1 MKNSEGKL
9 CVMLD
14 CSRDAVPNLHFL
26 KTFIDDIAKMG
37 YNSLMLYTEDTYKIE
52 GEDYF
57 GYLRGAFTAGEMK
70 EINAYGKTK
79 GIELIPCIQTLAH
92 LGCLAPWYPYSE
104 FFDCND
110 ILLVGDDRTY
120 ALIDKMFKTMRDC
133 FDSEYINIGM
143 DEAHFVGLGKYL
155 AKNGYKNRL
164 DILLGH
170 LKKVC
175 EIAEKYNFK
184 PVMWSD
190 MFFSLVKASYRSD
203 EFVEFSEEDLE
214 KVPENV
220 SLCYWDYYSKDEKT
234 YDAMLSSHKQFRN
247 EVWFAGGCWC
257 WSGFAPNNF
266 QSFEANTV
274 SLPIAEK
281 YGIKNVIMTMWGDNG
296 HEASK
301 RSTYPSLFHAAMLYK
316 GITDIKKID
325 EKFTEIF
332 GLTMEEAL
340 AMDKPN
346 LIYQQP
352 TLGNFTGT
360 LPFNPCKFMLYN
372 DCFLGWHDANV
383 TKDGAEKYKKY
394 AEELKKYVKN
404 EKFGYVYDVLYKLC
418 LVLSDKFDLG
428 IKTRAAY
435 KAFKAG
441 DRKELENLI
450 AVYEALPEKVE
461 AFYLAFRKQWFYE
474 NKGCGFEVHDARI
487 GGLILRIKDC
497 TVRLKELLD
506 GKIDTID
513 ELELEILPPYNDPE
527 KFGSGENFN
536 FYMRNYTTGQNFV

>member
-1 MKNSEGKL
+1 MKSSEGKL

-14 CSRDAVPNLHFL
+14 CSRDAVPNLPFL

-57 GYLRGAFTAGEMK
+57 GYLRGAFTAKEMK

-92 LGCLAPWYPYSE
+92 LGCLAPWHPYNE

-110 ILLVGDDRTY
+110 ILLVGDNRTY
-120 ALIDKMFKTMRDC
+120 ALIDKMFMTMREC

-203 EFVEFSEEDLE
+203 EFVEFSEEALE

-220 SLCYWDYYSKDEKT
+220 SLCYWDYYSKSEKT

-247 EVWFAGGCWC
+247 ELWFAGGCWC

-266 QSFEANTV
+266 QSLEANTV

-316 GITDIKKID
+316 GITDIKEID
-325 EKFTEIF
+325 EKFTKIF
-332 GLTMEEAL
+332 GLTMEKAL

-352 TLGNFTGT
+352 ALDNFTGT

-418 LVLSDKFDLG
+418 LVLEDKFDLG
-428 IKTRAAY
+428 IKTREAY

-441 DRKELENLI
+441 DKKELEKLI
-450 AVYEALPEKVE
+450 AVYETLPKKVE

-506 GKIDTID
+506 GKIDAID
-513 ELELEILPPYNDPE
+513 ELELDILPPYNDPE
-527 KFGSGENFN
+527 KFGIGENFN
-536 FYMRNYTTGQNFV
+536 SYMRNYTTGQNFV

>member
-1 MKNSEGKL
+1 MKNSERKL

-14 CSRDAVPNLHFL
+14 CSRDAVPNLPFL

-164 DILLGH
+164 DILLEH
-170 LKKVC
+170 LNKVC
-175 EIAEKYNFK
+175 KIAEKYNFK

-203 EFVEFSEEDLE
+203 KFVEFPQDALG

-220 SLCYWDYYSKDEKT
+220 ALCYWDYYSKGET
-234 YDAMLSSHKQFRN
+234 VYDAMISSHKQFKN

-257 WSGFAPNNF
+257 WSGFAPCNF
-266 QSFEANTV
+266 NSLEANSYAIPV
-274 SLPIAEK
+274 CEK
-281 YGIKNVIMTMWGDNG
+281 YGIKNVIMTLWGDNG
-296 HEASK
+296 HETSK
-301 RSTYPSLFHAAMLYK
+301 LANYPSLFHAAMLYN
-316 GITDIKKID
+316 GVTDMKVID
-325 EKFTEIF
+325 SKFTELF

-340 AMDKPN
+340 VLDKPN
-346 LIYQQP
+346 HIYQN
-352 TLGNFTGT
+352 LSLENFADSKTY
-360 LPFNPCKFMLYN
+360 NPCKYMLYN
-372 DCFLGWHDANV
+372 DCFLGWHDANA

-450 AVYEALPEKVE
+450 AVYEALPEKGE

-506 GKIDTID
+506 EKIDIID

-527 KFGSGENFN
+527 KFGTGECFN
-536 FYMRNYTTGQNFV
+536 SYMRNYTTGQNFV